1 MAAVQVALLLTI
13 EIRLKE
19 PALIN
24 ILRLEYH
31 CLNLLSKNPKEVDMG
46 NDSYKIVF
54 ISFDF
59 KIQEQ
64 KLSSAV
70 CVSHAAQFVIMR
82 LLEKNLKFRLL

>member
-1 MAAVQVALLLTI
+1 MAAVQVVLLLTI

-19 PALIN
+19 HALIN

-46 NDSYKIVF
+46 NDSYKIDF
-54 ISFDF
+54 ISFDL

-64 KLSSAV
+64 KPS
-70 CVSHAAQFVIMR
+70 
-82 LLEKNLKFRLL
+82 